1 MLAGNRRDNQSVDWV
16 TLSIYLAMLGVGWL
30 MIYTVGYNEGYDDDL
45 WGMLGSTSIGRHTI
59 WVAISLFM
67 LFLIFIIDWKFWRTF
82 AYLWYALGLVL
93 LLLVLGL
100 GTEVKG
106 AKSWFMMG
114 GFSFQ
119 PVEIA
124 KFGTCLG
131 VAALLNNF
139 NTNLKTRQ
147 SQLQA
152 FGVIAAPIAF
162 VLLQPDAGSA
172 MVFLA
177 FLIPFYR
184 EGLPGNYFILG
195 FFAAVLFLMGLVY
208 PFQKVLLAI
217 FIMLNLLLAYNFKE
231 YRIHWVLIIVFVSA
245 ASVYGSYLGFERE
258 ALMGNVGLMFALGLG
273 QWLMKGQRLVFTV
286 FAALLLGGVV
296 SGSANYLFNN
306 ILKSHQQDRI
316 NVWLRPSVCDPQG
329 SLYNVIQSKMAIGSG
344 GLEGKG
350 FLEGNMTKLNYVPE
364 QATDF
369 IFCTVGE
376 EQGFIG
382 ATSIILLFFLL
393 IYRLTML
400 AERQRSPFSRIYM
413 YGAAGILF
421 VHVFINIGMTMGLMP
436 IIGIPLPFISK
447 GGSSLLGFTL
457 LLGVAMKMDIYR
469 EMP

>member
-1 MLAGNRRDNQSVDWV
+1 MLAGNRRDNQTVDWV
-16 TLSIYLAMLGVGWL
+16 TLSIYLAMLGIGWL
-30 MIYTVGYNEGYDDDL
+30 MIYTVGYNEGYDDDF
-45 WGMLGSTSIGRHTI
+45 WAMLGSTTIGKHTI
-59 WVAISLFM
+59 WIGISLFT
-67 LFLIFIIDWKFWRTF
+67 LFITFIIDWKFWRTF
-82 AYLWYALGLVL
+82 AYLWYAFGL
-93 LLLVLGL
+93 LLLVLVLFL
-100 GTEVKG
+100 GTELKG
-106 AKSWFMMG
+106 ATSWFTFG

-131 VAALLNNF
+131 VAAYLNNF
-139 NTNLKTRQ
+139 NTNLKTGN
-147 SQLQA
+147 SQLMV
-152 FGVIAAPIAF
+152 FGVIGIPILL

-172 MVFLA
+172 LVFLA
-177 FLIPFYR
+177 FLIAFYR
-184 EGLPGNYFILG
+184 EGLPGNYFLLG
-195 FFAAVLFLMGLVY
+195 FFAAGLFLMGLVY
-208 PFQKVLLAI
+208 PFQKVLLAV
-217 FIMLNLLLAYNFKE
+217 FICLNLLLAYNFKE
-231 YRIHWVLIIVFVSA
+231 YKIHWILIILLVSA
-245 ASVYGSYLGFERE
+245 GSIYGSYLGFEKE

-273 QWLMKGQRLVFTV
+273 QWFMKNQRLVFTV
-286 FAALLLGGVV
+286 FAALLLGGMVA
-296 SGSANYLFNN
+296 GSANYFFNN
-306 ILKSHQQDRI
+306 ILQSHQQDRI

-344 GLEGKG
+344 GLDGKG

-382 ATSIILLFFLL
+382 AASIILLFFLL
-393 IYRLTML
+393 IFRITML
-400 AERQRSPFSRIYM
+400 AERQRSPFSRVYM
-413 YGAAGILF
+413 YGVAGILF

-457 LLGVAMKMDIYR
+457 LLGVLMKMDIYR